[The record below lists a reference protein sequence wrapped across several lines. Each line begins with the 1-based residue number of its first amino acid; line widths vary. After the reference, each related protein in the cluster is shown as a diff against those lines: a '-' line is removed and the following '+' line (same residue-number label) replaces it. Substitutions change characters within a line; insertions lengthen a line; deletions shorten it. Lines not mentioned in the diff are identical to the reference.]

1 MLGTKHEWC
10 LPVTDGI
17 VPCASGNESAH
28 GMRTRG
34 KVRII
39 AGRWRRR
46 LLPVP
51 DTPGLRPTPDRV
63 RETLFNWL
71 AADLPGA
78 RCLDLFA
85 GTGVLGLEA
94 ASRGASRVVLVER
107 DVDIVAHL
115 RRQVLALGAGDVVQ
129 VERAD
134 AGSWAPIGEE
144 HFDVVFVD
152 PPYGSVD
159 FPVLVESLLAR
170 GLLTANARI
179 FIESEVGAP
188 QVIVPAGWRVLRE
201 RRAGRVRYHLVAPP
215 EGGGGSESS

>member
-1 MLGTKHEWC
+1 
-10 LPVTDGI
+10 
-17 VPCASGNESAH
+17 
-28 GMRTRG
+28 MRAPG

-51 DTPGLRPTPDRV
+51 DRPGLRPTPDRV

-71 AADLPGA
+71 TADLPGA

-94 ASRGASRVVLVER
+94 ASRGAERVVLVER

-115 RRQVLALGAGDVVQ
+115 RRQVLALRAEDIVQ

-134 AGSWAPIGEE
+134 ARYWTPAHAES
-144 HFDVVFVD
+144 FDLVFVD

-159 FPVLVESLLAR
+159 LPALAESLLAR
-170 GLLTANARI
+170 GLLAADARV
-179 FIESEVGAP
+179 FIESEAGSQLP
-188 QVIVPAGWRVLRE
+188 IVPAPWRVLRE
-201 RRAGRVRYHLVAPP
+201 QHAGRVRYHLVAAP
-215 EGGGGSESS
+215 